1 MAQLSTMN
9 QIFDILSKK
18 DGIIGI
24 HARPG
29 LGKTTLMLQIV
40 DEVNKRK
47 DGTALIFSMAE
58 SQAQLIHRMQQMNIS
73 CDRVVIDDTSH
84 PTAEYMQT
92 RIKQARNVSILCI
105 DYLQLLEQAVAEKL
119 IEISEKYGIPIVVNG
134 ILPRGFENYG
144 QTGDPEQCSVLEQIA
159 QQKYFLIYDFLA
171 LIRRDQGCV
180 GAEFL
185 VKKCWHWEPVDV
197 IMEWDTK
204 ETKFEFGITTR
215 KAEVITYDAAIHPL

>member
-1 MAQLSTMN
+1 
-9 QIFDILSKK
+9 
-18 DGIIGI
+18 
-24 HARPG
+24 
-29 LGKTTLMLQIV
+29 
-40 DEVNKRK
+40 
-47 DGTALIFSMAE
+47 
-58 SQAQLIHRMQQMNIS
+58 MQQMNIS

-159 QQKYFLIYDFLA
+159 QQKYFLIYGFLA

-180 GAEFL
+180 CAEFL

-204 ETKFEFGITTR
+204 ETKFKFGITR

>member
-105 DYLQLLEQAVAEKL
+105 DYLQLLEQAVTEKL
-119 IEISEKYGIPIVVNG
+119 TEIAKKYEIPILISGV
-134 ILPRGFENYG
+134 LPRNFESNDQKVY
-144 QTGDPEQCSVLEQIA
+144 LEQTA
-159 QQKYFLIYDFLA
+159 QQKYSLTYDFFA
-171 LIRRDQGCV
+171 LIRQEEGCI
-180 GAEFL
+180 GAEFII
-185 VKKCWHWEPVDV
+185 KKCWHWDPVNV
-197 IMEWDTK
+197 FMEWDNR
-204 ETKFEFGITTR
+204 ETKFKFLE
-215 KAEVITYDAAIHPL
+215 KAARR

>member
-29 LGKTTLMLQIV
+29 MGKTTFMLQIV

-47 DGTALIFSMAE
+47 DGTALVFSMAE
-58 SQAQLIHRMQQMNIS
+58 SQAQLIKRMQQINVS
-73 CDRVVIDDTSH
+73 CDRVVIDDTPH
-84 PTAEYMQT
+84 PTEEYMET
-92 RIKQARNVSILCI
+92 KIKQVGKVSILCF
-105 DYLQLLEQAVAEKL
+105 DYLQLLENAVVEKMT
-119 IEISEKYGIPIVVNG
+119 EIATKYKIPILING
-134 ILPRGFENYG
+134 VLPRDFESNDQKVY
-144 QTGDPEQCSVLEQIA
+144 LEQTA
-159 QQKYFLIYDFLA
+159 QQKYSLEYDFLA

-180 GAEFL
+180 CAEFL

-204 ETKFEFGITTR
+204 ETKFKFGITR
-215 KAEVITYDAAIHPL
+215 KAEVITYDAAIHTL